1 MIQISPDDNSIN
13 NNNHAIVITIPIV
26 VVSILFVVALI
37 LAWKNYRT
45 SLLKKD
51 TANKKEEKKELPIKT
66 VIISK
71 EEPSSV
77 MKTPRRSF
85 ASPRTKV
92 IPGNGGNKSLT
103 HSLLKLKNEIS
114 KENNEDLDLV

>member
-51 TANKKEEKKELPIKT
+51 TANKKEEKKNLAWAEFRATCLHKMDHEH
-66 VIISK
+66 K
-71 EEPSSV
+71 
-77 MKTPRRSF
+77 
-85 ASPRTKV
+85 
-92 IPGNGGNKSLT
+92 
-103 HSLLKLKNEIS
+103 
-114 KENNEDLDLV
+114 